1 MSRLYAEG
9 HLFPSHLRRLLVAL
23 FCVFVLLGSAYAQD
37 GVPVPRLVKF
47 AGTITSKP
55 SGTVGVIFALYKDQT
70 GGAPLWQEVQNV
82 TVDASGRYAA
92 FLGARSANGIP
103 VEVFSTGEARW
114 LGIQADGQAEQ
125 TRVLLVSVP
134 YALKASDAET
144 LGGLPASAFLR
155 ADSAST
161 VQSAARSTA
170 YINTAAVSSA
180 ANLII
185 NPLINASGAG
195 VGYIP
200 VFNDLGGDVSNSV
213 LFQSGSFVG
222 VGTTA
227 PAALLN
233 LVGANPTMRVDNYSN
248 NTGDSP
254 NFNFFT
260 ARGTAASPSAILG
273 GDNLGQFAAAGY
285 NGAAFP
291 GSKVKV
297 TFMATENWT
306 PTANGTTMSF
316 QTTANGTTARTERMR
331 IDNTGYVGIGTTA
344 PTSML
349 TVAGPIQSTTGGGFI
364 FPDGT
369 SQTSAGIAAAA
380 GCASGQM
387 LKWNGS
393 NWFCFTSQAASSLTL
408 GSGLTG
414 SIVNNLLTLNTDT
427 SYLQRRVGG
436 LCPNGN
442 AIAAVNVDGT
452 VSCQTVSGGGV
463 FNLPVYWTG
472 SVNSPTGVLGV
483 TNTVNGPAE
492 PTNGPPTNAYFDT
505 VPSAIVGTST
515 GTGITA
521 GVRGQATGIN
531 GVGVFAYTATSN
543 LGALL
548 AWNGLTGYTPI
559 GSNGDYPKAIVA
571 ELTNETGGTAIQA
584 EASALTA
591 PTCAQNS
598 NNCQQI
604 TGFGAKMGATSGQ
617 TVAFFGQ
624 LNSPA
629 ATGLQLNF
637 NVAPTSGSM
646 INANVNCNGGSS
658 PCPYFQVDG
667 SGNVNTSGQMSA
679 NGGFNSNGPLQ
690 VGGVLSVGGT
700 AVFNSQ
706 VNANSGLNVL
716 GGSNLNGQ
724 INANGNIVVQGTST
738 FQQQASAMNGL
749 VVNGNLNVN
758 GNLSKSSGTFKI
770 DHPLDPAN
778 KYLYHSFVESPDM
791 MNIYNGV
798 VLLDKHGKAIVD
810 LPDYF
815 EALNQDFRYQLT
827 AVGAPGP
834 NLYVA
839 KEIAGNKFIIAGGK
853 PGAKVSWQV
862 TGIRHDAYADAH
874 RVVPEEDKGKERG
887 TYLHPELFKQE
898 PVVAK
903 K

>member
-1 MSRLYAEG
+1 
-9 HLFPSHLRRLLVAL
+9 
-23 FCVFVLLGSAYAQD
+23 
-37 GVPVPRLVKF
+37 VKF

-331 IDNTGYVGIGTTA
+331 IDNTGYVGIGTTT
-344 PTSML
+344 PDQLL
-349 TVAGPIQSTTGGGFI
+349 TVAGSIHSTAGGFV
-364 FPDGT
+364 FPDGSVMQT
-369 SQTSAGIAAAA
+369 AATLPGLQPGGNLILGAGTGTAGVGNLDLQTSADVTNTMSDRLLIVGKPKAMTGPVPMANLFSVHIPAGDAA
-380 GCASGQM
+380 GGRVKFTIVASDGTHYAMETGEIIFLANPNQLTCAVVISQYAVAPPSYTNTVLASPPIGQSGSLNAQCSSANFGGDPGM
-387 LKWNGS
+387 LIFDTAPTSFVPTTHKVYYTIENQ
-393 NWFCFTSQAASSLTL
+393 SQAALTL
-408 GSGLTG
+408 QS
-414 SIVNNLLTLNTDT
+414 
-427 SYLQRRVGG
+427 
-436 LCPNGN
+436 
-442 AIAAVNVDGT
+442 
-452 VSCQTVSGGGV
+452 
-463 FNLPVYWTG
+463 
-472 SVNSPTGVLGV
+472 
-483 TNTVNGPAE
+483 
-492 PTNGPPTNAYFDT
+492 
-505 VPSAIVGTST
+505 
-515 GTGITA
+515 
-521 GVRGQATGIN
+521 
-531 GVGVFAYTATSN
+531 
-543 LGALL
+543 
-548 AWNGLTGYTPI
+548 
-559 GSNGDYPKAIVA
+559 
-571 ELTNETGGTAIQA
+571 
-584 EASALTA
+584 
-591 PTCAQNS
+591 
-598 NNCQQI
+598 
-604 TGFGAKMGATSGQ
+604 
-617 TVAFFGQ
+617 
-624 LNSPA
+624 
-629 ATGLQLNF
+629 
-637 NVAPTSGSM
+637 
-646 INANVNCNGGSS
+646 
-658 PCPYFQVDG
+658 
-667 SGNVNTSGQMSA
+667 
-679 NGGFNSNGPLQ
+679 
-690 VGGVLSVGGT
+690 
-700 AVFNSQ
+700 
-706 VNANSGLNVL
+706 
-716 GGSNLNGQ
+716 
-724 INANGNIVVQGTST
+724 
-738 FQQQASAMNGL
+738 
-749 VVNGNLNVN
+749 
-758 GNLSKSSGTFKI
+758 
-770 DHPLDPAN
+770 
-778 KYLYHSFVESPDM
+778 
-791 MNIYNGV
+791 
-798 VLLDKHGKAIVD
+798 
-810 LPDYF
+810 
-815 EALNQDFRYQLT
+815 
-827 AVGAPGP
+827 
-834 NLYVA
+834 
-839 KEIAGNKFIIAGGK
+839 
-853 PGAKVSWQV
+853 
-862 TGIRHDAYADAH
+862 
-874 RVVPEEDKGKERG
+874 
-887 TYLHPELFKQE
+887 
-898 PVVAK
+898 
-903 K
+903 